1 MNTIPK
7 HIALIMDGNRR
18 WARGKRLSEMEG
30 HRRGVQ
36 RIEPLVDA
44 AMEMGV
50 THLTFW
56 AFSTENWNR
65 EVKEVQFLMNLYR
78 HGLHKKI
85 DSFHKKNVRVHVIGN
100 LRQFPEDIQ
109 KKTAGWMEKT
119 KHNTGITVT
128 IALSY
133 GGRDE
138 IMRAI
143 NKWNES
149 PSFVESDSTTAGKQK
164 HRSKVKSSSDNLQP
178 ATNNLQLTAK
188 NFSQYL
194 DTAGQPDPDLLI
206 RTGGE
211 QRLSGF
217 LLWQLEYAELYFTP
231 TLWPDFTPERLK
243 EAIEEYG
250 RRQRR
255 FGK

>member
-1 MNTIPK
+1 MRMKQIQQIPK

-18 WARGKRLSEMEG
+18 WARENGLPEMEG
-30 HRRGVQ
+30 HRRGEQ
-36 RIEPLVDA
+36 RIEPLVDT
-44 AMEMGV
+44 AMELGI
-50 THLTFW
+50 THLTLW

-65 EVKEVQFLMNLYR
+65 TPKEVRFLLNLYR
-78 HGLHKKI
+78 HLLHKKV
-85 DSFHKKNVRVHVIGN
+85 DAFHKKNVRVRVIGN
-100 LRQFPEDIQ
+100 LGKFPKDIQ

-119 KHNTGITVT
+119 KNNTGITVT

-138 IMRAI
+138 ILRAI
-143 NKWNES
+143 NTW
-149 PSFVESDSTTAGKQK
+149 
-164 HRSKVKSSSDNLQP
+164 KSSQGSAVRDQQITKESLE
-178 ATNNLQLTAK
+178 K
-188 NFSQYL
+188 CL
-194 DTAGQPDPDLLI
+194 DTVGQPDPDLLI

-217 LLWQLEYAELYFTP
+217 LLWQLEYAELYFTE
-231 TLWPDFTPERLK
+231 TLWPDFTQQRFK

-250 RRQRR
+250 KRQRR

>member
-1 MNTIPK
+1 
-7 HIALIMDGNRR
+7 MDGNRR
-18 WARGKRLSEMEG
+18 WARGKLLPEMEG
-30 HRRGVQ
+30 HRRGEQ

-128 IALSY
+128 LALSY

-138 IMRAI
+138 IVRAI
-143 NKWNES
+143 NKRQS
-149 PSFVESDSTTAGKQK
+149 SVIGRQSVTTKEEFE
-164 HRSKVKSSSDNLQP
+164 
-178 ATNNLQLTAK
+178 T
-188 NFSQYL
+188 YL

-217 LLWQLEYAELYFTP
+217 LLWQLEYSELYFTP

-243 EAIEEYG
+243 EAIDEYG
-250 RRQRR
+250 KRQRR